1 MASVHSLL
9 MHIRRLAV
17 IKENIR
23 DCELP
28 PKVLLQ
34 EAYSQGQFK
43 VGLLDQLTLLEESFR
58 ELVAKHPRK
67 PQHPKTK
74 KHNTQ
79 RYVSAVQTVADP
91 LPSLPLKGKR
101 RYETRD
107 SSSLNNTTFVTE
119 KQRALHVKAE
129 DILPEDTGFLPEI
142 PMCPTHLGA
151 ESSRR
156 KKGKE
161 THVL

>member
-1 MASVHSLL
+1 

-17 IKENIR
+17 IKENVR

-91 LPSLPLKGKR
+91 LPSLPLTGKR
-101 RYETRD
+101 RHETRGFL
-107 SSSLNNTTFVTE
+107 SFNTTVLTKE
-119 KQRALHVKAE
+119 QRERTPHVKTK
-129 DILPEDTGFLPEI
+129 DILPEDTGFIPEI
-142 PMCPTHLGA
+142 PICPTHLGA

-156 KKGKE
+156 KKGHE
-161 THVL
+161 THVLQ